1 MLPISP
7 NVLVAMVS
15 CELAGRHS
23 YQLAPQEEHTMKPVG
38 WRAPLL
44 LKSLN
49 HSEIRQNNWSYT
61 RDKEQTQPFLLF
73 LGWMLYGRKRW
84 DFTMPAQLISFSVA
98 RRLHNYWQST
108 KETKKNQK
116 GVTVTDLRLPIS
128 AYFLFSP
135 CQLNF
140 WYCDF
145 LVLGAGVRRN
155 STLYL
160 EVWTL

>member
-1 MLPISP
+1 
-7 NVLVAMVS
+7 MVS

-73 LGWMLYGRKRW
+73 LAWMLYGRKRW

-108 KETKKNQK
+108 KETKKNNQK
-116 GVTVTDLRLPIS
+116 DVTKIYSHRSEASHFCIFPLFSLPVKLLILWLSSTWCWGGEEYHSLSGGVNALILPI
-128 AYFLFSP
+128 
-135 CQLNF
+135 
-140 WYCDF
+140 
-145 LVLGAGVRRN
+145 
-155 STLYL
+155 
-160 EVWTL
+160 

>member
-7 NVLVAMVS
+7 NVLAAMAS
-15 CELAGRHS
+15 SELAGRHS

-49 HSEIRQNNWSYT
+49 HSEIRQNNRSYT
-61 RDKEQTQPFLLF
+61 RDKERTQPFLLF
-73 LGWMLYGRKRW
+73 LAWMLYGRKRW

-108 KETKKNQK
+108 KETKKKSERWDSQ
-116 GVTVTDLRLPIS
+116 RSEASHFCIFP
-128 AYFLFSP
+128 LFSLP
-135 CQLNF
+135 VKLLIL
-140 WYCDF
+140 W
-145 LVLGAGVRRN
+145 LS
-155 STLYL
+155 STWCWGG
-160 EVWTL
+160 EE